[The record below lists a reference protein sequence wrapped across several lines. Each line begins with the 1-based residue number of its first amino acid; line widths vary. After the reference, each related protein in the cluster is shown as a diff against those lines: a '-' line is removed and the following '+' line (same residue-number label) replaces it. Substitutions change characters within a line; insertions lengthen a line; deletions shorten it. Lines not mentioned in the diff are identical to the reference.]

1 MLWWHFPDTNYQLPP
16 LYAFHWNMVP
26 SNLMFVGYINS
37 FSLKI
42 NLDCNF
48 QLSPRQTNRIQ
59 QTHITPLQSSSK
71 TTASAMPISSS
82 RRLWQQPTKG
92 QRDKIYQQSSRIVR
106 AISGKKGPQPSN
118 TPIGKPRLSLPD
130 WRSRREKG
138 HTCTQGS
145 KERQSP
151 WHRTHGKLWPT
162 CQDGRGSQEPRVLGD
177 Q

>member
-1 MLWWHFPDTNYQLPP
+1 
-16 LYAFHWNMVP
+16 
-26 SNLMFVGYINS
+26 MFVGYINS

-42 NLDCNF
+42 NLDCNNCNF
-48 QLSPRQTNRIQ
+48 QLFVRQTNRIQ
-59 QTHITPLQSSSK
+59 QTHITPLQSSSN

-92 QRDKIYQQSSRIVR
+92 KFEFKSTRNPQELLG
-106 AISGKKGPQPSN
+106 AISGKMCPQPSN